1 MLQVN
6 ATTEPAS
13 TETEVIGKARAAKAA
28 SRLLAVMPTA
38 AKNAALEAMAG
49 ALRREVGRI
58 VSVNSEDVAAA
69 RADGMEESMVDRL
82 LLDES
87 RVERMATALEDL
99 MALPDPVGETIEGRF
114 VESGLEVM
122 RRRVPLGVVG
132 IIYESRPN
140 VTVDIAG
147 ICLKSGNAVVLRG
160 GSEARRSNLVLHDI
174 VHEASVDAGIPAGW
188 MGLVESTD
196 RALVGEMLGLKS
208 YLDVIIPRG
217 GAGLVSFVAENATVP
232 VLETGF
238 GVCHTYV
245 HEAANL
251 QKAADVVFNAKVR
264 RPSICNALDSLTVD
278 RSVAADFLPRMA
290 ARLVEGGVEVR
301 ATGGAATMIGD
312 AATFTPATE
321 EDFDTEFLSL
331 RMVVSLVDGLDEALA
346 HIERYGSGHSEAIVT
361 EDQPVGRRFLNEV
374 DAGAV
379 FLNAS
384 TQFTD
389 GGEFGLGAEIGIST
403 QKLHARGPM
412 GLREMTTYKWV
423 VVGDGHIRA

>member
-1 MLQVN
+1 MN
-6 ATTEPAS
+6 ATTAPAT
-13 TETEVIGKARAAKAA
+13 TETEVIQKARAAKAA

-38 AKNAALEAMAG
+38 TKNAALAAMAG
-49 ALRREVGRI
+49 ALRREVERI
-58 VSVNSEDVAAA
+58 VAVNAEDVAAA
-69 RADGMEESMVDRL
+69 RANGMEESMVDRL
-82 LLDES
+82 MLDDS
-87 RVERMATALEDL
+87 RVEGIATSLEDV
-99 MALPDPVGETIEGRF
+99 MALPDPVGETIDGRF

-147 ICLKSGNAVVLRG
+147 ICLKSGNAVLLRG
-160 GSEARRSNLVLHDI
+160 GSEARRSNRILRDI
-174 VHEASVDAGIPAGW
+174 VHEASVGAGLPGEW
-188 MGLVESTD
+188 LGLLESQD
-196 RALVGEMLGLKS
+196 RALVGEMLNLKS

-217 GAGLVSFVAENATVP
+217 GAGLVSFVVENATVP

-245 HEAANL
+245 HAAADL
-251 QKAADVVFNAKVR
+251 DKAADIVFNAKVR
-264 RPSICNALDSLTVD
+264 RPSICNALDSLIVD
-278 RSVAADFLPRMA
+278 RAVAGDFLPRMA
-290 ARLVEGGVEVR
+290 ARLVEGGVEIR
-301 ATGGAATMIGD
+301 ATAEAASMIGD
-312 AATFTPATE
+312 AAAVTSATE
-321 EDFDTEFLSL
+321 DDFDTEFLSL
-331 RMVVSLVDGLDEALA
+331 RMVVSLVDGLDGALA
-346 HIERYGSGHSEAIVT
+346 HIDRHGSGHSEAIVT
-361 EDQPVGRRFLNEV
+361 QDQTAARRFLNEV

-389 GGEFGLGAEIGIST
+389 GGQFGLGAEIGIST

-423 VVGDGHIRA
+423 VIGDGHVRA

>member
-1 MLQVN
+1 MN
-6 ATTEPAS
+6 ATTAPAT
-13 TETEVIGKARAAKAA
+13 TETEVVEKARAAKAA
-28 SRLLAVMPTA
+28 SRLLAVIPTA
-38 AKNAALEAMAG
+38 AKNAALAAMAG
-49 ALRREVGRI
+49 ALRREAGGILKANAR
-58 VSVNSEDVAAA
+58 DVAAA
-69 RADGMEESMVDRL
+69 GANGMEASTVDRL
-82 LLDES
+82 MLDES
-87 RVERMATALEDL
+87 RVEGMATALEDVI
-99 MALPDPVGETIEGRF
+99 ALPDPIGETISGGF
-114 VESGLEVM
+114 VESGLEIV

-147 ICLKSGNAVVLRG
+147 ICLKSGSAVVLRG
-160 GSEARRSNLVLHDI
+160 GSEALRSNRVLRD
-174 VHEASVDAGIPAGW
+174 VVYEASLGAGMPPGW
-188 MGLVESTD
+188 LGLVESAD
-196 RALVGEMLGLKS
+196 RALVGEMLNLKT

-245 HEAANL
+245 HA
-251 QKAADVVFNAKVR
+251 AADLNKASDIVFNAKVR
-264 RPSICNALDSLTVD
+264 RPSICNALDSLIVD
-278 RSVAADFLPRMA
+278 RTVAADFLPLIA

-301 ATGGAATMIGD
+301 ATAEAAAMVGD
-312 AATFTPATE
+312 AATVTPATDD
-321 EDFDTEFLSL
+321 DFDTEFLSL
-331 RMVVSLVDGLDEALA
+331 RMVVSLVDGLEGALA
-346 HIERYGSGHSEAIVT
+346 HIEKHGSGHSEAIVT
-361 EDQPVGRRFLNEV
+361 EHQPAARRFLNEV

-412 GLREMTTYKWV
+412 GLNEMTTYKWI
-423 VVGDGHIRA
+423 VVGDGHVRA

>member
-1 MLQVN
+1 MN
-6 ATTEPAS
+6 AATAPAS
-13 TETEVIGKARAAKAA
+13 TETEVIRKARAARAA
-28 SRLLAVMPTA
+28 SRSLAVMPTA
-38 AKNAALEAMAG
+38 AKNAALAAMAG
-49 ALRREVGRI
+49 ALRREVARI
-58 VSVNSEDVAAA
+58 VSVNAEDVAAA
-69 RADGMEESMVDRL
+69 RANGMEESMVDRL

-87 RVERMATALEDL
+87 RVEGIATALEDL

-147 ICLKSGNAVVLRG
+147 ICLKSGNAVLLRG
-160 GSEARRSNLVLHDI
+160 GSEARRSNQVLRDI

-188 MGLVESTD
+188 LGLVESTD

-245 HEAANL
+245 HGSADL
-251 QKAADVVFNAKVR
+251 KKAADVVFNAKVR
-264 RPSICNALDSLTVD
+264 RPSLCNALDSLIVD

-301 ATGGAATMIGD
+301 ATGEAATMIGD
-312 AATFTPATE
+312 AATVTAATE

-331 RMVVSLVDGLDEALA
+331 RMVVSLVDGLDDALA
-346 HIERYGSGHSEAIVT
+346 HIERHGSGHSEAIVT

-389 GGEFGLGAEIGIST
+389 GGQFGLGAEIGIST

>member
-1 MLQVN
+1 MN
-6 ATTEPAS
+6 ATTAPAS
-13 TETEVIGKARAAKAA
+13 TETEVTQKARAAKTA
-28 SRLLAVMPTA
+28 SRSLGVMPTA
-38 AKNAALEAMAG
+38 AKNAALAAMAG
-49 ALRREVGRI
+49 ALRREEARI
-58 VSVNSEDVAAA
+58 VAVNAEDVAAA
-69 RADGMEESMVDRL
+69 RVDGMEGSMIDRL

-87 RVERMATALEDL
+87 RVEGLAAALEDL
-99 MALPDPVGETIEGRF
+99 MALPDPVGETIEGKF

-160 GSEARRSNLVLHDI
+160 GSEARRSNQVLHKI
-174 VHEASVDAGIPAGW
+174 VYAASVDAGMPAGW
-188 MGLVESTD
+188 LGLVESAD
-196 RALVGEMLGLKS
+196 RALVGEMLNLKS
-208 YLDVIIPRG
+208 HLDVIIPRG
-217 GAGLVSFVAENATVP
+217 GSGLISFVAENATVP

-245 HEAANL
+245 HDAADLN
-251 QKAADVVFNAKVR
+251 KAADVVFNAKVR
-264 RPSICNALDSLTVD
+264 RPSLCNALDSLLVD
-278 RSVAADFLPRMA
+278 RAVAAEFLPRVA
-290 ARLVEGGVEVR
+290 ARLGEGGVEVR
-301 ATGGAATMIGD
+301 ATGEAAKMIGD
-312 AATFTPATE
+312 VVTVTPATE
-321 EDFDTEFLSL
+321 DDFDTEFLSL
-331 RMVVSLVDGLDEALA
+331 RLVVSLVDGLDDALA
-346 HIERYGSGHSEAIVT
+346 HIERHGSGHSEAIVT

-389 GGEFGLGAEIGIST
+389 GGELGLGAEIGIST

>member
-1 MLQVN
+1 MN
-6 ATTEPAS
+6 ATTAPAT
-13 TETEVIGKARAAKAA
+13 TESEVIQKARDAKAA

-38 AKNAALEAMAG
+38 AKNAALAAMAG
-49 ALRREVGRI
+49 ALRREAARI
-58 VSVNSEDVAAA
+58 VTVNAEDVAAA
-69 RADGMEESMVDRL
+69 RASGTEESMVDRL
-82 LLDES
+82 MLDES
-87 RVERMATALEDL
+87 RVEGIAAALEDV
-99 MALPDPVGETIEGRF
+99 MALPDPIGETIDGKF
-114 VESGLEVM
+114 VESGLEVV

-160 GSEARRSNLVLHDI
+160 GSDAQRSNRVLREI
-174 VHEASVDAGIPAGW
+174 VHEASVEAGMPREWI
-188 MGLVESTD
+188 GLIESTD
-196 RALVGEMLGLKS
+196 RALIGDMLNLKA
-208 YLDVIIPRG
+208 YLDVIVPRG
-217 GAGLVSFVAENATVP
+217 GAGLVSFVVENATVP

-245 HEAANL
+245 HR
-251 QKAADVVFNAKVR
+251 AADLNKASDIVFNAKVR
-264 RPSICNALDSLTVD
+264 RPSICNALDSLIVD
-278 RSVAADFLPRMA
+278 RTVAANYLPQIA

-301 ATGGAATMIGD
+301 ATRD
-312 AATFTPATE
+312 AAAAIGVAAAVTPASE
-321 EDFDTEFLSL
+321 DDFDTEFLSL
-331 RMVVSLVDGLDEALA
+331 KMVVSLVDGLEEALA
-346 HIERYGSGHSEAIVT
+346 HIEGHGSGHSEAIVT
-361 EDQPVGRRFLNEV
+361 EDQTTARRFLNEV

-389 GGEFGLGAEIGIST
+389 GGEFGLGAEIGVST

-412 GLREMTTYKWV
+412 GVREMTTYKWV